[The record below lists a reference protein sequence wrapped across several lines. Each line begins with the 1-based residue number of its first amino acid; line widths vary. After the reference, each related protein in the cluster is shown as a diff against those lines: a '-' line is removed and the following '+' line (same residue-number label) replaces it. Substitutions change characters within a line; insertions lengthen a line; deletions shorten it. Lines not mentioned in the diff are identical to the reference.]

1 MQTMRCREGKV
12 ISGTNFIEVSS
23 EKIVCLRFD
32 STRATH
38 K

>member
-23 EKIVCLRFD
+23 EKIVCLGFAG
-32 STRATH
+32 TRETH